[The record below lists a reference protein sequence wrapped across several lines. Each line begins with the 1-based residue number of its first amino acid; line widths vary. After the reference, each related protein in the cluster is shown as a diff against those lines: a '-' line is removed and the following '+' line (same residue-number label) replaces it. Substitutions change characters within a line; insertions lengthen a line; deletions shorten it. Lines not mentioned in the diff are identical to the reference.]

1 MREQTVTFWVY
12 KTVMA
17 ALAGLVTFFLVA
29 TYNRLTSIESELL
42 QVRLD
47 LARMKIP
54 TGDEIRELCRIEI
67 MKAERARQ

>member
-1 MREQTVTFWVY
+1 MRGRIVTFWVY
-12 KTVMA
+12 KSIMTILVGM
-17 ALAGLVTFFLVA
+17 VTFFLVA
-29 TYNRLTSIESELL
+29 TYNRLTSIETELL

-54 TGDEIRELCRIEI
+54 TDNEIRELCRVEI